1 MRYKI
6 FATDY
11 DNTLASKERVDGD
24 TIRALQQLKVTGRI
38 CILVTGRELKDLLR
52 VFPQYELFDRIVAE
66 NGALVYRPDTG
77 EEKVLGEPPP
87 MSFIKELQL
96 AGVQP
101 LSVGKVI
108 VATWEPHQLEVLET
122 IKASGTERQMIFNKG
137 AIMILPPGIN
147 KATGLQA
154 ALREMNLSCHNVVA
168 VGDAEN
174 DSHLLQ
180 TVECG
185 VAVHNALP
193 VLQQLADWT
202 TSGPHS
208 QGVRELIA
216 QLLQSDLQELDPVLK
231 RHALPLGRHP
241 DGTPFKIK
249 PYGEAVLLTGRSMS
263 GKTTV
268 AAAFLEELL
277 DRQYQFCLIDPE
289 GDYSDYQD
297 LPGVVKI
304 GDAEHAPEAATIIAL
319 LKNPAQSC
327 LVCLVALPMVERVAF
342 FKTLVGLL
350 AQQQEQLAHPH
361 WLILDEVHHLCPAE
375 QRTGVSALPE
385 TFKNFMMLSTSP
397 DLVDPALLRQVDTV
411 MILGEHP
418 GEALASF
425 ARITGRGLPIAA
437 PVEPLKGQALV
448 WSCREDQPAFLVDTL
463 LPVVHLQRHKRKYA
477 KGDLKEHS
485 FYFNGPKG
493 LQLKA
498 KNLADFVHI
507 AGVVD
512 DDTWLYHLRRQDYSS
527 WFGDAISDPDLA
539 NAARLIETGEA
550 APGTSKMAISKLIEE
565 SYIGPVE

>member
-1 MRYKI
+1 
-6 FATDY
+6 
-11 DNTLASKERVDGD
+11 
-24 TIRALQQLKVTGRI
+24 
-38 CILVTGRELKDLLR
+38 VTGRELKDLLR

-108 VATWEPHQLEVLET
+108 VATWEPHQLKVLET

-193 VLQQLADWT
+193 VLKQLADWT
-202 TSGPHS
+202 TAGPHS

-231 RHALPLGRHP
+231 RHDLPLGRHP
-241 DGTPFKIK
+241 DGTRFKIK
-249 PYGEAVLLTGRSMS
+249 AYGEAVLLTGRPMS
-263 GKTTV
+263 GKTTM

-277 DRQYQFCLIDPE
+277 ERQYQFCLIDPE

-297 LPGVVKI
+297 SARRGEDRRCGTGAGSSDHHFPPEKPRAKLPG
-304 GDAEHAPEAATIIAL
+304 
-319 LKNPAQSC
+319 
-327 LVCLVALPMVERVAF
+327 LPGSAIHGERNSF
-342 FKTLVGLL
+342 FKGLIGLL
-350 AQQQEQLAHPH
+350 RRQQEQLGHPH
-361 WLILDEVHHLCPAE
+361 WLILDEVHHLWPAG
-375 QRTGVSALPE
+375 QQADPLTLPE
-385 TFKNFMMLSTSP
+385 TFKNFMMLTTSP
-397 DLVDPALLRQVDTV
+397 DLVNPALLRQVDTV

-418 GEALASF
+418 GEALTSF

-437 PVEPLKGQALV
+437 PGEPLKGQALV

-463 LPVVHLQRHKRKYA
+463 LPAVHLQRHKRKYA

-498 KNLADFVHI
+498 KNLADFVQI
-507 AGVVD
+507 AGAVD
-512 DDTWLYHLRRQDYSS
+512 EDTWLYHLQRQDYSN
-527 WFGDAISDPDLA
+527 WFGGAIGDPELA
-539 NAARLIETGEA
+539 NATRLIETGEA
-550 APGTSKMAISKLIEE
+550 EPGTSKMAISKLIEE
-565 SYIGPVE
+565 NYTGPVE

>member
-1 MRYKI
+1 MRYKV

-11 DNTLASKERVDGD
+11 DNTLASEERVDGE
-24 TIRALQQLKVTGRI
+24 TIRALQQLKASGRI

-52 VFPQYELFDRIVAE
+52 VFPQYELFDLIVAE

-108 VATWEPHQLEVLET
+108 VATWEPHQLKVLET

-137 AIMILPPGIN
+137 AIMVLPPGIN

-154 ALREMNLSCHNVVA
+154 ALREMNLSGHNVVA

-193 VLQQLADWT
+193 VLKQLADWT
-202 TSGPHS
+202 TAGPHS

-231 RHALPLGRHP
+231 RHDLPLGKHP
-241 DGTPFKIK
+241 DGTRFKIK
-249 PYGEAVLLTGRSMS
+249 AYGEAVLLTGRPMS
-263 GKTTV
+263 GKTTM

-277 DRQYQFCLIDPE
+277 ERQYQFCLIDPE

-304 GDAEHAPEAATIIAL
+304 GDAEQAPEAAAIISL

-327 LVCLVALPMVERVAF
+327 LVCLVALSMGERNSF
-342 FKTLVGLL
+342 FKGLIGLL
-350 AQQQEQLAHPH
+350 RRQQEQLGHPH
-361 WLILDEVHHLCPAE
+361 WLILDEVHHLWPAG
-375 QRTGVSALPE
+375 QQADPLTLPE
-385 TFKNFMMLSTSP
+385 TFKNFMMLTTSP
-397 DLVDPALLRQVDTV
+397 DLVNPALLRQVDTV

-418 GEALASF
+418 GEALTSF

-437 PVEPLKGQALV
+437 PGEPLKGQALA

-463 LPVVHLQRHKRKYA
+463 LPAVHLQRHKRKYA
-477 KGDLKEHS
+477 KGDLMGHS

-498 KNLADFVHI
+498 KNLADFVQI
-507 AGVVD
+507 AGAVD
-512 DDTWLYHLRRQDYSS
+512 EDTWLYHLQRQDYSN
-527 WFGDAISDPDLA
+527 WFGGAIGDPELA
-539 NAARLIETGEA
+539 NATRLIETGEA
-550 APGTSKMAISKLIEE
+550 EPGASKTAISKLIEE
-565 SYIGPVE
+565 NYTGPVE